1 LDAQAISQELSHHAE
16 QVVESLL
23 GEPNR
28 ALSSKDEYRYGRKGS
43 LAISMQGDSRGTWFN
58 FESQEKG
65 NLIHLIQNTL
75 GLTFK
80 EALAYASNKTG
91 HDLKSSMQPIK
102 TQKKA
107 EQLKPKEAKSQT
119 KAYALQLVKE
129 SKPIHGTLAEKYLK
143 KYRGVLNINST
154 DLRFHPSVR
163 SKENGVRSYFP
174 SLLAIARNKD
184 GQVQSV
190 QAIYL
195 DPNSGMK
202 AVRDVDKRTFA
213 SNSGSGAIISPGL
226 DKDAVTYLAEGVE
239 TALSI
244 RDAVKNER
252 VITVL
257 GKQNFRSI
265 DSALTTQNIV
275 LCLDNDGGSIK
286 DEKLIMES
294 VARLEEA
301 GKNVILAR
309 PDQKG
314 DFNDIA
320 IKLGVEGVSKALN
333 NTFAIQNENDIKINN
348 QAMKHYTKSFE
359 VNLNNPNKDQKTNTT
374 SQDKTLGQIER
385 EIY

>member
-1 LDAQAISQELSHHAE
+1 
-16 QVVESLL
+16 
-23 GEPNR
+23 
-28 ALSSKDEYRYGRKGS
+28 
-43 LAISMQGDSRGTWFN
+43 
-58 FESQEKG
+58 
-65 NLIHLIQNTL
+65 
-75 GLTFK
+75 
-80 EALAYASNKTG
+80 
-91 HDLKSSMQPIK
+91 
-102 TQKKA
+102 
-107 EQLKPKEAKSQT
+107 
-119 KAYALQLVKE
+119 
-129 SKPIHGTLAEKYLK
+129 
-143 KYRGVLNINST
+143 
-154 DLRFHPSVR
+154 
-163 SKENGVRSYFP
+163 
-174 SLLAIARNKD
+174 
-184 GQVQSV
+184 
-190 QAIYL
+190 
-195 DPNSGMK
+195 MK